1 LILILIIWFTRQK
14 YIERIPP
21 KSKSGWK
28 RTS

>member
-1 LILILIIWFTRQK
+1 MLIIWFTRQK